1 MDVEGLDEE
10 VEGARQAAARRVA
23 EWLTV
28 PDDLQSKLPKLR
40 ANVHAGQLATDAQL
54 RALVQVQLDSAR
66 TGLDLLRL
74 SLGRIAN
81 VQANLSAV
89 DKLCAETQGLIG
101 QYELIKA
108 VNDART
114 NLHYTRRQLDRTLE
128 IPRKIEEIHD
138 MLENEKNLL
147 QVYNEIKKLEKMREG
162 ALHEARGNTEQ
173 YEVLEEV
180 FKDVPGMFE
189 VFEEKLYDL
198 TRQTITLAKE
208 RPSVLVKALQ
218 VVEREHK
225 LWEARA
231 AAKGKKKSKK
241 DKRND
246 IDPREKIKEH
256 IRISVGERFRQ
267 VFADCGEDVQK
278 IISRSALLSEDLEVV
293 VHQVVPCFPEHFN
306 IDAFFVEEY
315 HQRLKAMFSEFAQQ
329 ADDLSTQEILVLVEW
344 VHKSYEPQ
352 MKALGA
358 KEVAD
363 SLMDVL
369 EPLML
374 SYKADAAKMMNE
386 WTGRLIEQD
395 KQAEPDQLDGL
406 FYTDAPVLLFKFINQ
421 QIDVVRPTACPRFI
435 GLVAEECLTVLER
448 YQKALFHTIRKEV
461 DSLYMENILAMI
473 NNNHK
478 CHDYLQDLGRKLAKA
493 LEADA
498 MAKLNINGVAGVF
511 YQIAEEAI
519 KTVVAIIFKDLE
531 PALVKIFHKDWYE
544 DDLIEAIVETVKDYY
559 DNECIKGYIV
569 DSALRKMSQLILD
582 QLVYRYVAEM
592 VSRKSSF
599 EKRTVKRM
607 QDDEQAIH
615 DFFVKDG
622 DLKEKQVAAAL
633 QILFDLRQIVE
644 CDATSVVEN
653 FAELL
658 KHSPDIT
665 MDTFAGLLARRP
677 DLSKAQI
684 KELAE
689 ACAVIHQKKQLE
701 REALG
706 GDGSDAKKPS
716 SGEDT
721 GEEGEKTPRKGGLFT
736 SIQEAQASG
745 VTSFAKVFSLVS
757 NVNIKSKK

>member
-278 IISRSALLSEDLEVV
+278 IISRSALLSEDLDVV

-622 DLKEKQVAAAL
+622 DLREKQVAAAL